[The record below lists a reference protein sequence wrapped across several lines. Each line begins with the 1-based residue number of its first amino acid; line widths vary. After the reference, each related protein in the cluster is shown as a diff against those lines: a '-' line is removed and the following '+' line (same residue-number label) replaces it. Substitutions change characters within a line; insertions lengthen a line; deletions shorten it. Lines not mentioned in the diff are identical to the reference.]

1 MLYFKK
7 NLLCSASIWGPFAA
21 FLLEHSTRVT
31 FPFLNC
37 FLPPSLH
44 TQTRRGRVGESSS
57 RVLQRNIISAWH
69 PSWGRDAPTLAQSAR
84 VGAIP
89 RGWLKRTISGR
100 SPPPLAARRRSERAG
115 SLSLGSDS
123 LLEAQ
128 LAGALAW
135 GVGRGAGFA
144 AGLRDADP
152 VVLGP
157 RSARAA
163 ASP

>member
-1 MLYFKK
+1 M
-7 NLLCSASIWGPFAA
+7 
-21 FLLEHSTRVT
+21 
-31 FPFLNC
+31 
-37 FLPPSLH
+37 
-44 TQTRRGRVGESSS
+44 GESSS

-69 PSWGRDAPTLAQSAR
+69 PSWGRDAPTLAQSSRVAQANDQWSLAAAAR
-84 VGAIP
+84 CPPTLGA
-89 RGWLKRTISGR
+89 RGQ
-100 SPPPLAARRRSERAG
+100 PLA
-115 SLSLGSDS
+115 GSDS

-157 RSARAA
+157 RSAHAA
-163 ASP
+163 AAP